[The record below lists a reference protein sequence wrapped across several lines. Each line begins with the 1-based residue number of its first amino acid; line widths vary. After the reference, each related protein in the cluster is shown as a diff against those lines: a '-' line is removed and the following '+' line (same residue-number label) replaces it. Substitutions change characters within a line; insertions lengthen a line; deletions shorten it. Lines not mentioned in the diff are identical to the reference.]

1 MLVIFVFMSNK
12 NLPNLLTIIRIIL
25 IPVMIISF
33 FIPWKITNLMVALLF
48 ALASI
53 TDYFDGYYA
62 RLFKVSSDFGRC
74 FDPIAD
80 KLLVATA
87 LLLLVQFNNS
97 IWLLIPSI
105 IIICRE
111 ILVSGL
117 REFLAGIKIT
127 LRVSKLAKW
136 KTGMQMTAITCLL
149 ISSKNAE
156 YTYEVIMNLFNFEK
170 SIRIGLYGLIENIGL
185 VLLNIASILTVITG
199 YSYLK
204 IGLKNMD
211 DK

>member
-1 MLVIFVFMSNK
+1 MSNK
-12 NLPNLLTIIRIIL
+12 DLPNLLTIIRIIL